1 MRVFKAPAFDDHE
14 QVVFCCDPSTGLKA
28 IIAIHNTTRGPALGG
43 CRVWNYE
50 SEEEALHD
58 VLRLSKGMTYK
69 SAMAHLD
76 LGGGKCVVIGDS
88 RKVKSEALL
97 HALGR
102 YVDTLGGRYIIA
114 EDAGTTVEDMK
125 IIGEMT
131 RHVVGIADKVTA
143 KGGTRSGDPSP
154 ATAYGVYIGLRAA
167 VKYRLGRDDLDG
179 LKVALQGVGH
189 VGYRLAK
196 YLHDAGA
203 KLWVCDI
210 FEDQAQR
217 AAAEFGATV
226 VPPEK
231 IYERDVDVF
240 APCALG
246 AVINDDTLARL
257 RAVVVAGSANNQ
269 LAEDRHGDELM
280 RRKILYA
287 PDYVINAGGLI
298 DVAYER
304 QPGGYNRKKMLRHI
318 ERIDDTLVEIF
329 ERADAAGIPSNVI
342 ADKIAEERFKKPA
355 ATSSANT
362 KKRTLRGKMTRSS
375 QSDTRSSLNG
385 PGAIYAPPFSP
396 KAS

>member
-28 IIAIHNTTRGPALGG
+28 IIAIHNTNRGPALGG
-43 CRVWNYE
+43 CRVWNYA

-88 RKVKSEALL
+88 RKDKSEALL
-97 HALGR
+97 RALGR

-114 EDAGTTVEDMK
+114 EDAGTSVEDMK
-125 IIGEMT
+125 IVGEVT

-154 ATAYGVYIGLRAA
+154 ATAYGVFIGLRAA
-167 VKYRLGRDDLDG
+167 VKYRLGRDDLNG

-196 YLHDAGA
+196 YLHEAGA

-210 FEDQAQR
+210 YGDQAQR
-217 AAAEFGATV
+217 AADEFKATV

-231 IYERDVDVF
+231 IYQQDVDVF

-246 AVINDDTLARL
+246 AVINDDTLRLL
-257 RAVVVAGSANNQ
+257 RAVVVAGPANNQ
-269 LAEDRHGDELM
+269 LAEDRHGEELM

-318 ERIDDTLVEIF
+318 ERIDDTLIEIF
-329 ERADAAGIPSNVI
+329 ERAEATGTASNVI
-342 ADKIAEERFKKPA
+342 ADRIAEERFKTVKPPA
-355 ATSSANT
+355 SRKAG
-362 KKRTLRGKMTRSS
+362 KRGLRSKLGRTEKSETRSQYRGS
-375 QSDTRSSLNG
+375 G
-385 PGAIYAPPFSP
+385 PLYAPPFSP